1 MSTEKIVDR
10 ATRLKLYIIHL
21 MFSEVKLKKKQINKK
36 EPSKYPMNSK
46 K

>member
-21 MFSEVKLKKKQINKK
+21 MFSEVKLKKKIDQQKRTI
-36 EPSKYPMNSK
+36 
-46 K
+46 